1 MIFFGLS
8 FFQKNVDV
16 HFWEA
21 ECVGIDSVNKKV
33 NCRSTQNADLDKQVE
48 FAVDYDYLVIAIGAR
63 SNTFNV
69 PGVEENA
76 YFLKVNGTHN
86 SLTLSYQCLQKHR
99 IVPCTVFSRKFY
111 LED

>member
-1 MIFFGLS
+1 VTFFGLS

-21 ECVGIDSVNKKV
+21 ECVSIDPVNKKV
-33 NCRSTQNADLDKQVE
+33 NCRSTQNADLDKKAE
-48 FAVDYDYLVIAIGAR
+48 FSVDYDYLVIAVGAQ

-76 YFLKVNGTHN
+76 YFLKVNASVTDIILPV
-86 SLTLSYQCLQKHR
+86 ST
-99 IVPCTVFSRKFY
+99 
-111 LED
+111 EA